1 MQLLHFF
8 PLKLWLLIKDCC
20 TCTSIHMHCISVN
33 SLVTSR
39 WLTSIQAL
47 SASRTCSRPY
57 LHVYT
62 LYMYIKTSCFNAASS
77 REKRKIIWCLSL
89 LVNVYR
95 WTVVTPNIR
104 DLVLNKLQNEMKFT
118 PDFGFKITH
127 AGELYE
133 RNNENRW
140 LL

>member
-1 MQLLHFF
+1 MSNYKIQLDTWHIFIATCSCCIF

-57 LHVYT
+57 LHVHT
-62 LYMYIKTSCFNAASS
+62 VYMYIKTSWFNAASS
-77 REKRKIIWCLSL
+77 REKDPVMFIIIGQCLQ
-89 LVNVYR
+89 VNSCYFKYQR
-95 WTVVTPNIR
+95 SCPQQTP
-104 DLVLNKLQNEMKFT
+104 K
-118 PDFGFKITH
+118 
-127 AGELYE
+127 
-133 RNNENRW
+133 
-140 LL
+140 

>member
-8 PLKLWLLIKDCC
+8 PLKLSLLIKDCC

-62 LYMYIKTSCFNAASS
+62 VYMYIKTSCFNAASS
-77 REKRKIIWCLSL
+77 REKDHLMFIIIGQCLQ
-89 LVNVYR
+89 VNSCYSK
-95 WTVVTPNIR
+95 

-133 RNNENRW
+133 LNNENR
-140 LL
+140 

>member
-62 LYMYIKTSCFNAASS
+62 VYMYIKTSCFNAASS
-77 REKRKIIWCLSL
+77 REKDHLMFIIIGQCLQ
-89 LVNVYR
+89 VNSCYSK
-95 WTVVTPNIR
+95 

-133 RNNENRW
+133 LNNENR
-140 LL
+140 

>member
-62 LYMYIKTSCFNAASS
+62 VYMYIKTSWFNAASS
-77 REKRKIIWCLSL
+77 REKDPVMFIIIGQCLQ
-89 LVNVYR
+89 VNSCYSKYQR
-95 WTVVTPNIR
+95 SCPQQTP
-104 DLVLNKLQNEMKFT
+104 KWNEIYSWFW
-118 PDFGFKITH
+118 FW
-127 AGELYE
+127 
-133 RNNENRW
+133 NNPCGRTLWAE
-140 LL
+140 